1 MKDISPDFYK
11 VLFQDLYPEN
21 FKERFLKLLL
31 NIQGVDR
38 GSIWVKKENTYL
50 CIEALGSDS
59 DEDSIRGTGISVDQ
73 PSIVGWVIENAEMTI
88 AEAGKDSRHFRAFEE
103 GLEVKSTCILCFPLI
118 LGNGEVYGAVQIIET
133 ESGGSR
139 LNLDKGFLKLLKS
152 IVDAGS
158 IALSNALNY
167 AEQVERNLDLEQT
180 LYEIRGA
187 VQIIGQSR
195 PFLDVMK
202 NVRDYAKT
210 DFPVLITGESGTG
223 KDLVATALHNL
234 SSRRDMPFMVQNC
247 SAIPETLLESELFGY
262 RKGAFTGATE
272 DKIGLL
278 EAADGGT
285 VFLDEIGDMS
295 LGLQA
300 RILRT
305 IENSEIRPLG
315 ETETKKIDVR
325 IISATNRD
333 LDKAIEKKEFRED
346 LFYRINVLP
355 LHLPPLRER
364 KKDIPLLLNYFL
376 RKESRKLG
384 IPRKE
389 ISIDVMQHLED
400 YPWEGN
406 IRELENFVKYI
417 ISTVDSARVGFDVIP
432 HHLKGET
439 LRRRGDSDG
448 HRPHSKQQSSG
459 SGFSFEPH
467 ESPFAGY
474 SWRELEKA
482 YVIYL
487 LEKNRWNVT
496 RAAKDA
502 GINRSTFDSRT
513 KKLDINKR

>member
-1 MKDISPDFYK
+1 
-11 VLFQDLYPEN
+11 
-21 FKERFLKLLL
+21 
-31 NIQGVDR
+31 
-38 GSIWVKKENTYL
+38 
-50 CIEALGSDS
+50 
-59 DEDSIRGTGISVDQ
+59 
-73 PSIVGWVIENAEMTI
+73 
-88 AEAGKDSRHFRAFEE
+88 
-103 GLEVKSTCILCFPLI
+103 
-118 LGNGEVYGAVQIIET
+118 
-133 ESGGSR
+133 
-139 LNLDKGFLKLLKS
+139 
-152 IVDAGS
+152 
-158 IALSNALNY
+158 
-167 AEQVERNLDLEQT
+167 VERNLDLEQT
-180 LYEIRGA
+180 LEEIRGS

-202 NVRDYAKT
+202 KVRDYAKT

-223 KDLVATALHNL
+223 KDLIAMALHKL

-272 DKIGLL
+272 DKPGLL
-278 EAADGGT
+278 EATNGGT

-295 LGLQA
+295 IGLQA

-305 IENSEIRPLG
+305 IQNSEIRRLG

-333 LDKAIEKKEFRED
+333 LGEAIEKKEFRED
-346 LFYRINVLP
+346 LFYRLNVLP

-376 RKESRKLG
+376 RKECCTLG

-389 ISIDVMQHLED
+389 ISRDVMQHLED

-406 IRELENFVKYI
+406 IRELENFVKYM
-417 ISTVDSARVGFDVIP
+417 ISTVASTRVGLDGIP
-432 HHLKGET
+432 DHIKEEPL
-439 LRRRGDSDG
+439 LRRGDADWHS
-448 HRPHSKQQSSG
+448 PHAVQQSSG
-459 SGFSFEPH
+459 GTFSFETGA
-467 ESPFAGY
+467 SPFAGY

-487 LEKNRWNVT
+487 LEKNRWNIT

-502 GINRSTFDSRT
+502 GINRSTFDSRM
-513 KKLDINKR
+513 KKLGINKREYDGSL